1 MGRMKS
7 MRRRADPPWSKEE
20 DSACTNVI
28 HCIYVEMSDPNR
40 LTRTVEGQR
49 RASINRKVDRFCVG
63 AHGLGFIFEAGASV
77 NEEVKRASVSN
88 KC

>member
-1 MGRMKS
+1 
-7 MRRRADPPWSKEE
+7 
-20 DSACTNVI
+20 
-28 HCIYVEMSDPNR
+28 MSDPNR
-40 LTRTVEGQR
+40 LTRTVEGQT
-49 RASINRKVDRFCVG
+49 RASINRKVDRFCGG